1 MSEKF
6 SIVWTRSAQKDLASS
21 RTPRRVADSVIMF
34 AEGALAEEPF
44 RVGKA
49 LDEPYRGLLSAYR
62 GSYRVFYSV
71 DDTARQVTVVA
82 VRHRAKAYYYPG

>member
-1 MSEKF
+1 MKKF
-6 SIVWTRSAQKDLASS
+6 AIAWARSAQKDLASQEI
-21 RTPRRVADSVIMF
+21 PRRIADSVIMF

-44 RVGKA
+44 RVGKP
-49 LDEPYRGLLSAYR
+49 LDEPYRGLFSAYR

-71 DDTARQVTVVA
+71 DGTARQVTVVA

>member
-44 RVGKA
+44 R
-49 LDEPYRGLLSAYR
+49 
-62 GSYRVFYSV
+62 
-71 DDTARQVTVVA
+71 
-82 VRHRAKAYYYPG
+82 